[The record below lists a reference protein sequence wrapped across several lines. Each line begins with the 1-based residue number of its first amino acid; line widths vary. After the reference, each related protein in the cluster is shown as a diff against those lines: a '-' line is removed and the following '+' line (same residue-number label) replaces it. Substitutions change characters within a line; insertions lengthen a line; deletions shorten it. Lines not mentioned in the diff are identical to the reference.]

1 MRPLKDAE
9 LQKVTEKLCKYIKDV
24 SVLLDRDDEKYCF
37 MLHRDRVFYS
47 RTSLAKH
54 AATITKKHIVSFGTC
69 IGRFSKS
76 GQFKIHIT
84 ALDYLAPYAKYRVWL
99 KPPAE
104 QQFLYGQHVLKS
116 GLARISE
123 DTPQYAGVVV
133 MNMNDVPIGFG
144 ATAKSTL
151 QSKNT
156 DPMTIVVFH
165 QADVGEYIRSED
177 TLL

>member
-1 MRPLKDAE
+1 M
-9 LQKVTEKLCKYIKDV
+9 
-24 SVLLDRDDEKYCF
+24 LDRDDEKYCF

-47 RTSLAKH
+47 RLVINASQSNACRISLARH
-54 AATITKKHIVSFGTC
+54 AETIKKKHIISFGTC

-84 ALDYLAPYAKYRVWL
+84 ALDYLSPYAQYRVWL

-104 QQFLYGQHVLKS
+104 QQFLYGQHVHKS

-133 MNMNDVPIGFG
+133 MNMNDVPIVSHSHISRDFFLRDLE
-144 ATAKSTL
+144 SL
-151 QSKNT
+151 QSQ
-156 DPMTIVVFH
+156 H
-165 QADVGEYIRSED
+165 YSQRIRIQ
-177 TLL
+177 

>member
-1 MRPLKDAE
+1 MRPLKSGEYQSVVDR
-9 LQKVTEKLCKYIKDV
+9 LCKYIKDV
-24 SVLLDRDDEKYCF
+24 SVLLEREDGSYSF

-54 AATITKKHIVSFGTC
+54 AATISKKHLLSFGTC

-76 GQFKIHIT
+76 GNFRVHVT
-84 ALDYLAPYAKYRVWL
+84 ALDFLAPYAKHRVWV

-104 QQFLYGQHVLKS
+104 QQFLYGQHILKS

-133 MNMNDVPIGFG
+133 LNVNDVPIGFG
-144 ATAKSTL
+144 VAAKSTL
-151 QSKNT
+151 QAKNT

-165 QADVGEYIRSED
+165 QADVGEYIRSEES
-177 TLL
+177 LI